1 MGVLPDVIVPG
12 ESDPSAMIR
21 AADEYWDSDRASYE
35 DELNA
40 WRERMAASVAVAV
53 APALRRSEARLPD
66 RRPVAVAVA
75 RNARFSRHR
84 SRSVSRGASVVARAR

>member
-1 MGVLPDVIVPG
+1 M
-12 ESDPSAMIR
+12 PSRPANPILRPMIR

-40 WRERMAASVAVAV
+40 WRDRTAVATTPLVV
-53 APALRRSEARLPD
+53 AIAVAAPVRRTEARLPD

-75 RNARFSRHR
+75 RNARLPLRR
-84 SRSVSRGASVVARAR
+84 SRSASRRASVVARAR